1 MLVVS
6 DFVLTRTRFFFSI
19 RSLCAGARV
28 RACMRAID
36 IFPKCACT
44 KLAMLLCIYD
54 AMSEGRLYND
64 DNDDEDD
71 GMDIK
76 IKLRKYSKKNEKN
89 TVKC

>member
-1 MLVVS
+1 
-6 DFVLTRTRFFFSI
+6 
-19 RSLCAGARV
+19 
-28 RACMRAID
+28 
-36 IFPKCACT
+36 
-44 KLAMLLCIYD
+44 MLLCIYD
-54 AMSEGRLYND
+54 AMSEGRLYNI